1 MSPTRKLGAVLGHAR
16 ARTILEA
23 ESAAKRLAHAYL
35 FVGPVGCGRG
45 TLARALFMAQVCE
58 TGGEEPCGTCGPC
71 RRALAWQHE
80 DLIVL
85 APPTGQASAQIKAE
99 EVREAIRRLSF
110 APQGP
115 LRLVLIRQAEHM
127 NLTSANVLLKTL
139 EEPPSNNILVLTVQD
154 AGEILPTLVS
164 RCRRMNLSPLP
175 ETLVTEEL
183 ERRGVEQGSGDQQIA
198 AQFRITA
205 RQIKGQFTNADG
217 MLKQSMHIGVV
228 GALGRRG
235 AVKVVAKLLVIK
247 KGLQQALEAAV
258 LYRAQQLVQP
268 LAQLIRVHRTFL
280 HELASIGLGLGFQVI
295 YDDLHAPAVGVHPP
309 ADPHRLAHAQRLQQ
323 LFGPIPEPG
332 GHLAVSI

>member
-45 TLARALFMAQVCE
+45 TLALALFMSQVCE

-139 EEPPSNNILVLTVQD
+139 EEPPPNNILVLTVQD

-175 ETLVTEEL
+175 ETLVAEEL
-183 ERRGVEQGSGDQQIA
+183 ERRGVEPDAARLKAALCGGSLGRALKLDQDRLLGEIARLTGQLANPGGALSDWAFADEMMRSFRGHGPIDRQGLLEVLDLWS
-198 AQFRITA
+198 
-205 RQIKGQFTNADG
+205 
-217 MLKQSMHIGVV
+217 LHIRDLAVV
-228 GALGRRG
+228 GAGRPQ
-235 AVKVVAKLLVIK
+235 AALLPGPPPQPK
-247 KGLQQALEAAV
+247 
-258 LYRAQQLVQP
+258 P
-268 LAQLIRVHRTFL
+268 LAQTTQAFARIRKAQGMIL
-280 HELASIGLGLGFQVI
+280 GNAQPELTLTVLLGELRSALG
-295 YDDLHAPAVGVHPP
+295 
-309 ADPHRLAHAQRLQQ
+309 
-323 LFGPIPEPG
+323 
-332 GHLAVSI
+332 